1 MLKNTESA
9 MLPAVSPGPSTD
21 EFEMKIISQARAWN
35 KSKDDASNRARI
47 DIITRLCVFIM
58 VVIMA
63 STMIFMIYVVFR
75 LSKPIYKLNSNI
87 NTDKMND
94 EPKESRKFIISFVD
108 LL

>member
-21 EFEMKIISQARAWN
+21 EFEMKIISQGRVWN
-35 KSKDDASNRARI
+35 KSKEDASNRARI

-58 VVIMA
+58 IVIIA
-63 STMIFMIYVVFR
+63 STTIFMIYVLFR
-75 LSKPIYKLNSNI
+75 LSKPVYKLNSDI
-87 NTDKMND
+87 NTDETNA
-94 EPKESRKFIISFVD
+94 EPKKSRKFIISFVD

>member
-9 MLPAVSPGPSTD
+9 MLPVVSIDPSSD
-21 EFEMKIISQARAWN
+21 EFEMKIISQGRVWN
-35 KSKDDASNRARI
+35 KSKEDASNRARI

-58 VVIMA
+58 IVIIA
-63 STMIFMIYVVFR
+63 STTIFMIYVLFR

-87 NTDKMND
+87 NTDEMNA
-94 EPKESRKFIISFVD
+94 EPKKSRKFIISFVD